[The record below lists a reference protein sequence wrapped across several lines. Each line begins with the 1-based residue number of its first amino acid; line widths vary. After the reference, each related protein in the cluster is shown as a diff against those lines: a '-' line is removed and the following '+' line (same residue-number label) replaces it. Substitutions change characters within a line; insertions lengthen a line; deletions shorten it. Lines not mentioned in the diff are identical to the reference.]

1 MSKNKQTINNPL
13 QLIEEGLKNQNWQ
26 HVSDGYFQLC
36 GKRIKVTEATQNGQY
51 DDLLGLLVTRYAKVN
66 NIALGESTEVDSDE
80 DENLDR
86 PPTPIPVEEEEEP
99 VEEVNPKKRGRP
111 SKESSSKITV
121 RKKDF
126 KEDVKNKSLDNLEE
140 KFLDNTEFN
149 TPMRVVNYDKF
160 NSDTLKAN
168 AKSQID
174 RDIKGTRNPVKSEMK
189 CTHCGKNFIKK
200 VALMKTSMEDGMRHY
215 KCSFCKEKM
224 QVK

>member
-26 HVSDGYFQLC
+26 HISDGYFQLC
-36 GKRIKVTEATQNGQY
+36 GKRIKVTEAPQNGQY
-51 DDLLGLLVTRYAKVN
+51 DDLLGLLVTRYTKVN
-66 NIALGESTEVDSDE
+66 NIALGESTEADNDE
-80 DENLDR
+80 DENLDI
-86 PPTPIPVEEEEEP
+86 PPVKIEEEP
-99 VEEVNPKKRGRP
+99 LEEVKPKKKGRP

-126 KEDVKNKSLDNLEE
+126 KEDTNNKSLNNLEE
-140 KFLDNTEFN
+140 RFLDNTEFN

-160 NSDTLKAN
+160 NPDTQKAN

-174 RDIKGTRNPVKSEMK
+174 RDTKGIRNPVKSEMK